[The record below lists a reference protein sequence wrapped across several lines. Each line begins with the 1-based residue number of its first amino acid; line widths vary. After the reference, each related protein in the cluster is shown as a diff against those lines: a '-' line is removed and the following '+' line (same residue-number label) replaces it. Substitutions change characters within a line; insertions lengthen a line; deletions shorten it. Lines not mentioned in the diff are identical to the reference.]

1 MAKKKPHTGKK
12 LFDSQVAAH
21 AMPEGY
27 YCGDQPN
34 PNLRRFIDEYA
45 TPYDAETDGYKVA
58 AFNQPISTSKATAIY
73 NMHRYDSKKPHDAIR
88 HYVRHYTQVGDI
100 VLDPFSGS
108 GGTCLAAS
116 MEGRRAVGID
126 RSPAAA
132 FITKSYCT
140 PVDAEQLHR
149 FFEEVKQ
156 KVHAELAWLYPKLV
170 VTDAMESNDRLH
182 SLQPSF

>member
-1 MAKKKPHTGKK
+1 
-12 LFDSQVAAH
+12 
-21 AMPEGY
+21 
-27 YCGDQPN
+27 
-34 PNLRRFIDEYA
+34 
-45 TPYDAETDGYKVA
+45 
-58 AFNQPISTSKATAIY
+58 
-73 NMHRYDSKKPHDAIR
+73 
-88 HYVRHYTQVGDI
+88 
-100 VLDPFSGS
+100 
-108 GGTCLAAS
+108 